1 MGLIRNLSITLLY
14 ELFLCKDSITFR
26 VFYVGNKKLYDSIN
40 EHFDNSVNISDYG
53 VVCIFCL
60 EIFGSHSALSAF
72 RNISYLLQI
81 KFCLWII
88 ISFAFSR
95 NKAIISNK
103 ELAPYLEQLAS
114 DCH

>member
-1 MGLIRNLSITLLY
+1 MIQSMNILIIPLTSPIT
-14 ELFLCKDSITFR
+14 ELFF
-26 VFYVGNKKLYDSIN
+26 
-40 EHFDNSVNISDYG
+40 
-53 VVCIFCL
+53 FCL

-88 ISFAFSR
+88 ISFVFSR

>member
-1 MGLIRNLSITLLY
+1 MIQSMNILIIPLTSPITELL
-14 ELFLCKDSITFR
+14 F
-26 VFYVGNKKLYDSIN
+26 
-40 EHFDNSVNISDYG
+40 
-53 VVCIFCL
+53 FCL

-88 ISFAFSR
+88 ISFVFSR

>member
-53 VVCIFCL
+53 VVFFCL
-60 EIFGSHSALSAF
+60 EIFGSHSAF

-88 ISFAFSR
+88 ISFVFSR